1 MRNAGRE
8 ENAPVD
14 IIVKASSNIIESGAQ
29 DIMFLI
35 IFLVAVCNNIM
46 ILFDKYINFN
56 SPTLSSIECQPE

>member
-14 IIVKASSNIIESGAQ
+14 IIDKASSNIIESGAQ

>member
-14 IIVKASSNIIESGAQ
+14 IIDKASSNIMESGAQ

-35 IFLVAVCNNIM
+35 ILLVAV
-46 ILFDKYINFN
+46 L
-56 SPTLSSIECQPE
+56 